1 MNPLQ
6 PAAPPQ
12 PVGSD
17 DLQWL
22 LNAFVNDSPGVN
34 AAVVVSVDGLL
45 VTMDQS
51 MNRETADS
59 LAAVVSGL
67 SSMALGA
74 GEMFNA
80 GRIQQQL
87 LQYPGG
93 FLIIRQLAAGAVIS
107 AIADRNSDIGRV
119 GHQLAELA
127 KRVGP
132 TLSPEIIDRLKA
144 DLPR

>member
-1 MNPLQ
+1 MNSPQ
-6 PAAPPQ
+6 PAAPPL
-12 PVGSD
+12 PVDSV

-22 LNAFVNDSPGVN
+22 LNDFVSNCPGVN
-34 AAVVVSVDGLL
+34 TAIVVSVDGLL
-45 VTMDQS
+45 VTMDAS

-74 GEMFNA
+74 GQMFNA
-80 GRIQQQL
+80 GQIQQQL

-93 FLIIRQLAAGAVIS
+93 FLIIRQLAAGAVVS
-107 AIADRNSDIGRV
+107 AIAQRNGDIGRI

-132 TLSPEIIDRLKA
+132 ALSPEIIDRLKA
-144 DLPR
+144 ELPR